1 MSMVDRLRNARE
13 KARKGK
19 NSTAQQN
26 IPEKVTETADEALV
40 DEIRE
45 NIQAQIAAL
54 RQLDMIITKYIE
66 TRG

>member
-1 MSMVDRLRNARE
+1 MSLIDRLKAARE
-13 KARKGK
+13 RAQKSE
-19 NSTAQQN
+19 NSTVQGK
-26 IPEKVTETADEALV
+26 IPTEATATADGALV

-54 RQLDMIITKYIE
+54 RQLDTIITKYIE

>member
-13 KARKGK
+13 KAQKGK

-26 IPEKVTETADEALV
+26 IPKEATATADEALV